1 MAQSMPVLVA
11 PSAFGGALRAPV
23 VAAAIGRGL
32 EHAGVGAP
40 DLCPL
45 SGGGRG
51 TLEVLLPV
59 LGGDT
64 GDGFAVIEDGGT
76 ALVELGATARLTGAR
91 IAAAADAGVEVVVV
105 CAGAAGTFDAGAGV
119 VDAIEEGGGLRGA
132 ALVVLCE
139 KRSAWGAQP
148 AASGA
153 FATTPDEPRHL
164 RAAVS
169 PAAGLR
175 RDPRGI
181 AMTAAG
187 GGLAGALWAAY
198 DATLVPGP
206 AFVLDQLDFDVRMRA
221 ARAVI
226 VGEARLDRGTLG
238 GRVAGEAAIRA
249 RQAGVPCHAVVARH
263 AIDRF
268 DARILDLQAIVEA
281 TTVAELEAAGE
292 RLADDL

>member
-32 EHAGVGAP
+32 GHAGVVAP

-51 TLEVLLPV
+51 TIEVLLPV

-91 IAAAADAGVEVVVV
+91 IAAAADAGVEVVLV
-105 CAGAAGTFDAGAGV
+105 CAGGAGEFDAGAGV

-139 KRSAWGAQP
+139 TRSAWGAQP

-164 RAAVS
+164 RASVS

-281 TTVAELEAAGE
+281 TTVAEVEAAGE
-292 RLADDL
+292 RLADVL